1 MIRRAGLAAAT
12 KIILLISTR
21 NLTHE
26 AGRLFKETC
35 KTYSLIGLECYLLT
49 PWSRVLLEKLTGQDI
64 PCILCN
70 PNIHPAINKRPPPVP
85 ILSQIDPAHA
95 PTSHFL
101 KIHSILSSHLCLR
114 ISSGLF
120 SSGFLTKTLYTLLLS
135 PVRATRFSH
144 LILLYFITR
153 TILGDQQRSFS
164 SSLCSILHSPVT
176 SSLVG
181 PNILLCTLFSNT
193 LSLRSSLNMS
203 D

>member
-12 KIILLISTR
+12 KIIVLISTR

-85 ILSQIDPAHA
+85 ILSQIDPAH
-95 PTSHFL
+95 FL
-101 KIHSILSSHLCLR
+101 KMHLNIILPPKSGSSKWSLFLRLPHQNSIYTSPRHS
-114 ISSGLF
+114 
-120 SSGFLTKTLYTLLLS
+120 
-135 PVRATRFSH
+135 PMRATCTAH
-144 LILLYFITR
+144 LILLDLITR
-153 TILGDQQRSFS
+153 AIMGESYR
-164 SSLCSILHSPVT
+164 
-176 SSLVG
+176 
-181 PNILLCTLFSNT
+181 
-193 LSLRSSLNMS
+193 
-203 D
+203 